1 MVDYT
6 TKDAGRSS
14 GSGIGLYLAAGAIVV
29 VLLYALFAG
38 GGAPSTIDP
47 ASLGETAP
55 AALPDTG
62 AAEPA
67 APIVTE

>member
-6 TKDAGRSS
+6 TKDAGRSG

-38 GGAPSTIDP
+38 GGVPSTVDP
-47 ASLGETAP
+47 EALGETAP
-55 AALPDTG
+55 AVLPEAGTADT
-62 AAEPA
+62 A
-67 APIVTE
+67 APVITD